1 MSSFFEDTLKSVKTF
16 RMSFPPS
23 RTPAMDE
30 LQNIGLFTNLDK
42 LQILLQSPAIP
53 SGRLYP
59 SPASLKSLSLKVLNS
74 AVAAQFILKLFLP
87 SLNHFTL
94 QYDSKEKFTYQPP
107 TFSFDEIFRVLG
119 KIRTGKIIHFGFQG
133 FHIETTLLSGTF
145 KKFNGLV
152 ELEFI
157 ECRIMEGV
165 LNGFAARN
173 DQVDGRFYLRVLRIL
188 NSNFPGDDLRQL
200 LDEQAKGDSA
210 GEEELLLV
218 EVKL

>member
-1 MSSFFEDTLKSVKTF
+1 MSSFSEDTLKSVKTF
-16 RMSFPPS
+16 RMSFSPS
-23 RTPAMDE
+23 RIPAMDE
-30 LQNIGLFTNLDK
+30 LQTIGLFTNLDK
-42 LQILLQSPAIP
+42 LQILLQLPAIP

-59 SPASLKSLSLKVLNS
+59 SPASVKSLSLK
-74 AVAAQFILKLFLP
+74 
-87 SLNHFTL
+87 
-94 QYDSKEKFTYQPP
+94 KFTYEPP
-107 TFSFDEIFRVLG
+107 TFSFDEIFRALG

-133 FHIETTLLSGTF
+133 FHIETTLLTGTF

-157 ECRIMEGV
+157 DCRIMEGV

-173 DQVDGRFYLRVLRIL
+173 DQVDGRFYHKWLRVLRIL

-210 GEEELLLV
+210 GEEELLV
-218 EVKL
+218 EVKLRTNAKDTKRNALLSLKRKYPHVISM